1 MSSKQNVIEFEG
13 VEFKC
18 FSLIEYSSLIEL
30 LRLLAKKYKSV
41 DDKIAIL
48 DQRMLEK
55 DKRITELEIMLK
67 GVSQSQENKFPS
79 ISDKEQEEKIE
90 DKKKE
95 KEIEDNNLEDID
107 ILEEKKFEE
116 NEDNNKLS
124 EPKKEENKN
133 QNLNQELDSNI
144 NKSKEEE
151 ENINQNLEDNK
162 TDEENNK
169 KEEENKKNA
178 EEEKENITEKNI
190 ELIQKEVFSPSNIHI
205 NSNGGY
211 NSGFTLDKRTQDT
224 EKEIGSGESNKELIN
239 KILKKLKNH
248 DKQINDLASRS
259 NEFLVINK
267 SINLNK
273 RDVEELEK
281 QIKALKNNI
290 SDINRKMLGYNED
303 LEKIKVKVTDFDVYD
318 LFKGGEGS
326 DVDLDAAKI
335 LVKNLENKIVK
346 KFEIYDERNKQMDK
360 DVFKIQEEVKNS
372 LAIVDG
378 MKNKTEKN
386 AELLEELNQKY
397 ENKMSEIDNDI
408 DELDNK
414 IEIITNKINSKP
426 DFSNIKKDFEK
437 KLKDLEEKL
446 NSKLDLFLSN
456 NSNKN
461 NENEEKQNSI
471 AKNEILGLIKEL
483 RKRIGELEKFTSTAI
498 EKINAEDI
506 KKRVSK
512 LESEINKKAGKY
524 DFQELG
530 DRQRNLDEYVKDLNF
545 KQDSLQQFTE
555 KVRMDLAQIIKKIE
569 FLSGEYSKLTFNK
582 SNNDSD
588 EALNNLDLSRFLDL
602 NTFNDNKKEINGKF
616 EKVRLGF
623 EDLSREIEEILS
635 KLSHTPTDK
644 DFSEFQNIIK
654 NLIDELKLTSNKK
667 YADKIETSKSIKFLE
682 TQIKTLH
689 DGFLKK
695 NEAGDNWLL
704 AKKPINNYVCASCEA
719 NIRGELDKRTEFV
732 PWNRYPQRDDK
743 AYRIGHGFS
752 RMLQMVNEDM
762 IRNAGDKGGYSSD
775 EDNKKNN
782 IKGIN
787 SANNNEK
794 IVPVNTSV
802 KLPKVTRKK
811 PLLSGNS
818 ITEPNNNNNISN
830 GNGVS
835 PYDDVENG
843 DNSENNR
850 VQIMRVVRKNKIH
863 SESSVRDNIFKNN
876 ENNSMSI
883 KKNSDN
889 MNSININET
898 EH

>member
-1 MSSKQNVIEFEG
+1 M
-13 VEFKC
+13 
-18 FSLIEYSSLIEL
+18 
-30 LRLLAKKYKSV
+30 
-41 DDKIAIL
+41 
-48 DQRMLEK
+48 
-55 DKRITELEIMLK
+55 
-67 GVSQSQENKFPS
+67 
-79 ISDKEQEEKIE
+79 
-90 DKKKE
+90 
-95 KEIEDNNLEDID
+95 
-107 ILEEKKFEE
+107 
-116 NEDNNKLS
+116 
-124 EPKKEENKN
+124 
-133 QNLNQELDSNI
+133 
-144 NKSKEEE
+144 
-151 ENINQNLEDNK
+151 
-162 TDEENNK
+162 
-169 KEEENKKNA
+169 
-178 EEEKENITEKNI
+178 
-190 ELIQKEVFSPSNIHI
+190 
-205 NSNGGY
+205 
-211 NSGFTLDKRTQDT
+211 
-224 EKEIGSGESNKELIN
+224 
-239 KILKKLKNH
+239 KNH

-569 FLSGEYSKLTFNK
+569 FLSGEYSKLAFNK

-762 IRNAGDKGGYSSD
+762 IRNAGEKGGYSSD
-775 EDNKKNN
+775 EDNKKTN

-889 MNSININET
+889 MNSININEN
-898 EH
+898 EN

>member
-1 MSSKQNVIEFEG
+1 
-13 VEFKC
+13 
-18 FSLIEYSSLIEL
+18 
-30 LRLLAKKYKSV
+30 
-41 DDKIAIL
+41 
-48 DQRMLEK
+48 
-55 DKRITELEIMLK
+55 
-67 GVSQSQENKFPS
+67 
-79 ISDKEQEEKIE
+79 
-90 DKKKE
+90 
-95 KEIEDNNLEDID
+95 
-107 ILEEKKFEE
+107 
-116 NEDNNKLS
+116 
-124 EPKKEENKN
+124 
-133 QNLNQELDSNI
+133 
-144 NKSKEEE
+144 
-151 ENINQNLEDNK
+151 
-162 TDEENNK
+162 
-169 KEEENKKNA
+169 
-178 EEEKENITEKNI
+178 
-190 ELIQKEVFSPSNIHI
+190 
-205 NSNGGY
+205 
-211 NSGFTLDKRTQDT
+211 
-224 EKEIGSGESNKELIN
+224 
-239 KILKKLKNH
+239 
-248 DKQINDLASRS
+248 
-259 NEFLVINK
+259 
-267 SINLNK
+267 
-273 RDVEELEK
+273 
-281 QIKALKNNI
+281 
-290 SDINRKMLGYNED
+290 MLGYNED

-437 KLKDLEEKL
+437 KLKELEEKL

-569 FLSGEYSKLTFNK
+569 FLSGEYSKLAFNK

-818 ITEPNNNNNISN
+818 RTEPNNNNISN

-850 VQIMRVVRKNKIH
+850 VQIMRVVRKNKIQ

-883 KKNSDN
+883 KKNNDN
-889 MNSININET
+889 MKSTNINEN
-898 EH
+898 EN